1 MKKRKLPKK
10 NCLYIST
17 LYVLRKNQYEK
28 SVFREQLCVP
38 IGCEDVSVKNMEA
51 IPLGSLVSRIYIYRT
66 GTGLQI
72 TEIDLDRVS
81 VSRLPTWT
89 RIYIES

>member
-51 IPLGSLVSRIYIYRT
+51 IPLGSLVSRIYIEQVQVYRLQRSIT
-66 GTGLQI
+66 IVCQYRVYRHGL
-72 TEIDLDRVS
+72 VS
-81 VSRLPTWT
+81 
-89 RIYIES
+89 YKES